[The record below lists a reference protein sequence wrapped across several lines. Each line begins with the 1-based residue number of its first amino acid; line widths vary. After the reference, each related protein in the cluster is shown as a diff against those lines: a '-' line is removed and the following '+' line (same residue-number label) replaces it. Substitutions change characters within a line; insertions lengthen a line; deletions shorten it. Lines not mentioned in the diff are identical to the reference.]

1 MEGHPRH
8 IRTVK
13 FEKNDGSF
21 KILRPIYIWKLS
33 REDKVVWSRLVAMSR
48 IHTGGQV
55 LHMIRRHLKK
65 TKDSN
70 CPEKHQLHPV
80 QKTLSNIALVIFS
93 FIDLPAIKL
102 YCHQTL
108 DVVDISSCGRF
119 GFAQEQIDD
128 VIF

>member
-1 MEGHPRH
+1 MTWKAILDICEQLNLKRMMVASRFFVQFTFGSSPEK
-8 IRTVK
+8 IR
-13 FEKNDGSF
+13 
-21 KILRPIYIWKLS
+21 LS
-33 REDKVVWSRLVAMSR
+33 GLVAMSR

-70 CPEKHQLHPV
+70 GPEKHQLHPV

-119 GFAQEQIDD
+119 EFAQEQID